1 MEVEE
6 AGGLVED
13 GFLEFLL
20 GWRVG
25 GEIADAPG
33 GGVILG
39 KGIHKPFSDFGCV
52 RKLCW

>member
-6 AGGLVED
+6 AGGLVEN

-20 GWRVG
+20 SWGVGWKV
-25 GEIADAPG
+25 ANAAC

-39 KGIHKPFSDFGCV
+39 EGIH
-52 RKLCW
+52 